1 MVAEIIDLNAFKAEF
16 EKIKSN
22 KELRE
27 KAIETI
33 QQKVSDLDEKI
44 VVAKRVASIRA
55 KVDHCPNFRD
65 HFTYRIL
72 TIVDPIL
79 VLVKVQTT

>member
-55 KVDHCPNFRD
+55 KVDDLCQRRSKNTPEAG
-65 HFTYRIL
+65 
-72 TIVDPIL
+72 
-79 VLVKVQTT
+79 VKVHHLL